1 MFSRVLTED
10 ELNPPSAVPEGRLI
24 DPSGPRTWI
33 EGVLIEGGQVSSE
46 PLGDNLGVRLYSGQQ
61 ATAVLALNRHAND
74 QAVPRRRSLLE
85 QIEQSRDRDHEL
97 LLRAR
102 RRGYRGPQRH
112 LMARQSTSAS

>member
-24 DPSGPRTWI
+24 DPSGPRIWT
-33 EGVLIEGGQVSSE
+33 EGVLLEGGQVTSQ
-46 PLGDNLGVRLYSGQQ
+46 PLCDNFGVRVYSGHQ
-61 ATAVLALNRHAND
+61 AAAVLELNRQANA
-74 QAVPRRRSLLE
+74 QTLPRRRTLLE

-102 RRGYRGPQRH
+102 RRGYRGP
-112 LMARQSTSAS
+112 